1 MSKTLKWVLIGLAI
15 ALAAF
20 LLTMLIGGMFWMH
33 NGVGISRF
41 DGYYPHGGMMRWPMV
56 GVFGLFR
63 ALISLGILV
72 LAVFGVIYLVRGGAK
87 KSSYAPLPPVPPV
100 AAPRVCVVCGKP
112 LPAEGEFC
120 PHCGAQQS

>member
-41 DGYYPHGGMMRWPMV
+41 DGYNPHGGMMRWPMM
-56 GVFGLFR
+56 GFFGFFR
-63 ALISLGILV
+63 ALIPLGILV
-72 LAVFGVIYLVRGGAK
+72 LAV
-87 KSSYAPLPPVPPV
+87 
-100 AAPRVCVVCGKP
+100 
-112 LPAEGEFC
+112 
-120 PHCGAQQS
+120 